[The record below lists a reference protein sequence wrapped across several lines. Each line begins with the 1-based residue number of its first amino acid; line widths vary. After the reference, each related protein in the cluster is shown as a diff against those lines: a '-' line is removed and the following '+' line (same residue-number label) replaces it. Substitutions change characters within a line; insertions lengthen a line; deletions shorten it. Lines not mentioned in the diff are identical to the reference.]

1 MYWRRPGYHGGDLK
15 DGFIKINFDGSKTSQ
30 SAVGGFIL
38 RNWVGRFIQASAF
51 NLGAAS
57 ILVAEATAMRNGI
70 KAAVRLGFKN
80 IHVEGNNQ
88 ILIRAI
94 KDQIEAPWQI
104 QTLVQDIKTYLQ
116 ECHNIIITH
125 IFSGR
130 EFCGWLGREV
140 WLVYSIPISVG
151 WNPT

>member
-1 MYWRRPGYHGGDLK
+1 
-15 DGFIKINFDGSKTSQ
+15 
-30 SAVGGFIL
+30 
-38 RNWVGRFIQASAF
+38 
-51 NLGAAS
+51 
-57 ILVAEATAMRNGI
+57 LVAEATAMRNGI

-116 ECHNIIITH
+116 ECHNVIITH
-125 IFSGR
+125 IFRKGN
-130 EFCGWLGREV
+130 FAANWVAKCGLSVQSTLVWDEIPNRDLLFILSANNLGRILERRA
-140 WLVYSIPISVG
+140 S
-151 WNPT
+151 